1 MMCSARAPSCR
12 YFPSRFSHTPG
23 KSRNASLSL
32 LFQQCEEPLVHLPPR
47 GLPNKLPVPLP
58 GGGPPGRTLLGG
70 GPPGLTIPG
79 GMLPGGPIGLGLL
92 PGGPIGLGGPGL
104 FMGGLLPGG
113 PIGLGY

>member
-58 GGGPPGRTLLGG
+58 GGGPPGRALLGG

-79 GMLPGGPIGLGLL
+79 GMFCGGPIGLWPGGPIGLGC
-92 PGGPIGLGGPGL
+92 PGL
-104 FMGGLLPGG
+104 FMGGLLFGG